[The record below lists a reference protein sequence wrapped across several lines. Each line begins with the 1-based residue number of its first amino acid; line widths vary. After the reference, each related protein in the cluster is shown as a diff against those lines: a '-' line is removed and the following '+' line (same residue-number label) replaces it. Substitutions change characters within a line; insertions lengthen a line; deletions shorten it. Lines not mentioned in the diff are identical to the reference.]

1 MKIGDFLNLG
11 ADINAVVV
19 LHDIDSGAE
28 IVVSLYGYFSGEET
42 VPREVLNA
50 DIATWDFISVGGGLC
65 LNYQGGAE

>member
-11 ADINAVVV
+11 VDINAVVV

-42 VPREVLNA
+42 VPRAVLNA
-50 DIATWDFISVGGGLC
+50 DITSWDFISVGGGLC

>member
-11 ADINAVVV
+11 DDINAVVV

-42 VPREVLNA
+42 VPRAVLNA

-65 LNYQGGAE
+65 LNYCEEV

>member
-11 ADINAVVV
+11 VDINAVVV

-42 VPREVLNA
+42 IPRAVLNA
-50 DIATWDFISVGGGLC
+50 DIASWDFISVGGGLC
-65 LNYQGGAE
+65 LNYQGGC

>member
-19 LHDIDSGAE
+19 LHDVDSGAE

-42 VPREVLNA
+42 VPRAVLNA

-65 LNYQGGAE
+65 LNYQGGC

>member
-11 ADINAVVV
+11 VDINAVVV

-42 VPREVLNA
+42 VPRAVLNA
-50 DIATWDFISVGGGLC
+50 DVASWDFISVGGGLC
-65 LNYQGGAE
+65 LNY